1 MLLPVVSSAVCS
13 AIRPL
18 SAVWSPCSVGI
29 VIALGVQVEDVQGA
43 VWARPRNGLGGAV
56 GVVAVDPVERE
67 HPHQVVEEAE
77 FDLHQRAVASVLA
90 LELMEQSSQLGAADV
105 RA

>member
-29 VIALGVQVEDVQGA
+29 VIALGLQVEYVQRA
-43 VWARPRNGLGGAV
+43 VGTRPRDGLGGAV
-56 GVVAVDPVERE
+56 GVVAVDAVERE
-67 HPHQVVEEAE
+67 HPHQVVEEAQ
-77 FDLHQRAVASVLA
+77 FDLHQRAVARVLA
-90 LELMEQSSQLGAADV
+90 LGLMEQASQLGAA
-105 RA
+105 